1 MPDTQPPAPPKAS
14 AQQILGA
21 ASPKATRYRRA
32 YILTAVF
39 GTASVFG
46 LLLVLG
52 LFSGPQLGAKAQTQQ
67 AAVPSDQ
74 TPQFGTFPGYDQVT
88 APAHPVKSAPASPPG
103 KAAVPLTPVAASV
116 AQPPLAPRHQVT
128 MQSDAASQAAEKA
141 LQSPIFF
148 TNTADR
154 SVQGAGLAGGAGD
167 GVPGY
172 PPVAASFAGVLPP
185 AAPPAGRVGLY
196 GNQPLPADAAQS
208 LQQQKNSFIANT
220 GSPGEDYAGAPE
232 QKPLSPYEVQ
242 AGTIIPAALITAVN
256 SDLPGDV
263 IAQVTENV
271 YDTATGHY
279 LLIPQGT
286 RLYGRYDSLI
296 SFAQTRALIVWNRL
310 ILPNGDS
317 IDLHGMIGTD
327 SAGASGLHDQVNAH
341 NWALIASLGAA
352 TLLSFAPSLA
362 LSIPSYGSNNTN
374 IFTNPATQ
382 LGSTVNS
389 LGQDLVN
396 RQLNRPN
403 TIRIRAGWPLN
414 VLVNKDMVMVPYT
427 P

>member
-1 MPDTQPPAPPKAS
+1 MPDTQSPVPAKAS

-52 LFSGPQLGAKAQTQQ
+52 LFSGPQLGAKAESQP

-88 APAHPVKSAPASPPG
+88 ALAHPAKSTPASPPRNQ
-103 KAAVPLTPVAASV
+103 AVLLTPVAASV
-116 AQPPLAPRHQVT
+116 AQPPLAPRQVT
-128 MQSDAASQAAEKA
+128 TQSDAASQAAEKA
-141 LQSPIFF
+141 RASPIFF
-148 TNTADR
+148 TNTTDQ
-154 SVQGAGLAGGAGD
+154 SVQEAGLAAAPGGRA
-167 GVPGY
+167 PSY
-172 PPVAASFAGVLPP
+172 SPVSTSFAGGLPP
-185 AAPPAGRVGLY
+185 SAPPAGRAGLY

-208 LQQQKNSFIANT
+208 LQQQKNSFIANA
-220 GSPGEDYAGAPE
+220 GSPGGDYVGAPE

-242 AGTIIPAALITAVN
+242 AGTIIPAALITAVD

-271 YDTATGHY
+271 YDTATGRY
-279 LLIPQGT
+279 LLTPQGT

-296 SFAQTRALIVWNRL
+296 SFAQTRALIVWNRV
-310 ILPNGDS
+310 ILPNGNS

-327 SAGASGLHDQVNAH
+327 STGASGLADQVNAH
-341 NWALIASLGAA
+341 NWALIASIGAA

-362 LSIPSYGSNNTN
+362 LSIPSYGNNNTN

-382 LGSTVNS
+382 LGSTINS
-389 LGQDLVN
+389 LGQELVN